1 MNSNIIAQQYNMI
14 SKRFDTSRVKIWN
27 NVKNFIQDT
36 DIKQRIR
43 LFDAGCGNGKNA
55 VYALSY
61 NYNVH
66 AIDISENLVEISR
79 NKGITVENKD
89 ILDITYENIFDKCIC
104 IAVIHHISSI
114 ELQTY
119 AILNLINSLKVG
131 GQLLLSVWSYEKSN
145 MFDVE
150 DDGKM
155 KNDYRD
161 FVKGDNYID
170 WVIDKKKNIVVK
182 RYYYIHDYF
191 SFTNMMNVVIMYKSI
206 DYELS
211 WEKQNW
217 FCKIIKKA

>member
-1 MNSNIIAQQYNMI
+1 MNSNIIAEQYNMI

-36 DIKQRIR
+36 DIKQKKF

-55 VYALSY
+55 IYALSY

-66 AIDISENLVEISR
+66 AIDISENLIQISR
-79 NKGITVENKD
+79 NKGITVQNKN
-89 ILDITYENIFDKCIC
+89 ILDIDYENIFDKCIC

-114 ELQTY
+114 ELQTN
-119 AILNLINSLKVG
+119 AIVNLINSLKIG
-131 GQLLLSVWSYEKSN
+131 GQLLISVWSYEKN
-145 MFDVE
+145 NIFDVK
-150 DDGKM
+150 DNA

-170 WVIDKKKNIVVK
+170 WVIDKKENVVIK
-182 RYYYIHDYF
+182 RYYYIHDYV
-191 SFTNMMNVVIMYKSI
+191 SFKNMMNVVKIYKSI
-206 DYELS
+206 DYKLS

-217 FCKIIKKA
+217 FCKIIRNA